1 MMKGTL
7 FMEEGGYQD
16 SLKEENFLIFYAT
29 FSFVRGRHSTLS
41 NWVMLHDSACVALY
55 YSIFLVQQ
63 LERKLRKETN
73 LLISQG

>member
-7 FMEEGGYQD
+7 IMEEGGYYD
-16 SLKEENFLIFYAT
+16 STKEENFLVFHAT
-29 FSFVRGRHSTLS
+29 FPFVCGRHSTLS
-41 NWVMLHDSACVALY
+41 NQIVLHDSACVALH

>member
-1 MMKGTL
+1 MKGTL
-7 FMEEGGYQD
+7 IMEEGGYQD
-16 SLKEENFLIFYAT
+16 SLKEENFSVFHAT

-41 NWVMLHDSACVALY
+41 NWVMLHGSACVALH

-63 LERKLRKETN
+63 LEWKLRMETN

>member
-1 MMKGTL
+1 MKGTL
-7 FMEEGGYQD
+7 IMEEGGYYD
-16 SLKEENFLIFYAT
+16 SSKEENFSVFHAT

-41 NWVMLHDSACVALY
+41 NWVVLHDSACVALH

-63 LERKLRKETN
+63 LERKLRKEID